1 MANRLIHLFETL
13 NRLGTTVVVATHDL
27 SLIGAVGGARMM
39 RLENGKLSDP
49 TGELRNPPSRLADGS
64 AA

>member
-1 MANRLIHLFETL
+1 
-13 NRLGTTVVVATHDL
+13 
-27 SLIGAVGGARMM
+27 MM

>member
-1 MANRLIHLFETL
+1 
-13 NRLGTTVVVATHDL
+13 L